1 MDFDLGQKI
10 DMTRFILVCSKLICL
25 LNEGDTF
32 DVHWYSKH
40 FYFLVCRNNNFHTV
54 SVCLLIIGIVIF
66 YFIIWFGIDCYQVF
80 CLTVIILYFYFN

>member
-10 DMTRFILVCSKLICL
+10 DVTRFILVYSKLIQL

-32 DVHWYSKH
+32 DVRWYSKH
-40 FYFLVCRNNNFHTV
+40 FYFLVCRNNYLHTV

-66 YFIIWFGIDCYQVF
+66 TLSFGLVE
-80 CLTVIILYFYFN
+80 TVL